1 MHPNFPNSCTD
12 TCSANIIFQNSLDAI
27 SGWCNDWQLPIS
39 TSKSG
44 WMIISNKHSISND
57 TNFVLGGCALQKLS
71 EVKDLGVYMDNKLH
85 FSKQITAVVSKAK
98 QRLYLLKKCFVA
110 CSVDK
115 LILGFKLYVLPILDY
130 CSSVW
135 SPHCAKDIVRLESV
149 QRGFTK
155 KLSGYKNLSYA
166 ERLTRAGL
174 CSLEL
179 RRLRTDLCVCYKI
192 LHSQIHVNSF
202 FVMDNVNATRVRSW
216 KIKANRPR
224 LDTM

>member
-1 MHPNFPNSCTD
+1 M
-12 TCSANIIFQNSLDAI
+12 
-27 SGWCNDWQLPIS
+27 
-39 TSKSG
+39 
-44 WMIISNKHSISND
+44 
-57 TNFVLGGCALQKLS
+57 QKLS
-71 EVKDLGVYMDNKLH
+71 EVNDLGVYMDNKLH

-110 CSVDK
+110 CSIDK
-115 LILGFKLYVLPILDY
+115 LSLGFKLYVLPILDY

-155 KLSGYKNLSYA
+155 SLLGYKNLSYA

-179 RRLRTDLCVCYKI
+179 RRLRTDLCVRCKI
-192 LHSQIHVNSF
+192 FHSQNSF
-202 FVMDNVNATRVRSW
+202 KFFFCHE
-216 KIKANRPR
+216 
-224 LDTM
+224 

>member
-1 MHPNFPNSCTD
+1 M
-12 TCSANIIFQNSLDAI
+12 L
-27 SGWCNDWQLPIS
+27 
-39 TSKSG
+39 
-44 WMIISNKHSISND
+44 ISNKHSISND
-57 TNFVLGGCALQKLS
+57 SNFSLGGCATQKLS

-85 FSKQITAVVSKAK
+85 FYKQITAVVSKAK

-179 RRLRTDLCVCYKI
+179 RRLRTNLCLCYKF
-192 LHSQIHVNSF
+192 LHSKNSCKF
-202 FVMDNVNATRVRSW
+202 FFCHG
-216 KIKANRPR
+216 
-224 LDTM
+224 